1 MRDDY
6 DIAFSLENKC
16 KCDNCKTELGAVFCE
31 CDNCK
36 IFVNADKELNYK
48 AIQETTEDLKARDI
62 NAFFCVLCHQWF
74 EGWGCNPYPLANY
87 DYNDYEYNN
96 CCNDCD
102 MLVLE
107 QRLRD
112 FGILSSKEEVL
123 NE

>member
-16 KCDNCKTELGAVFCE
+16 KCDNCETQYEV
-31 CDNCK
+31 
-36 IFVNADKELNYK
+36 FVNVDKELNYES
-48 AIQETTEDLKARDI
+48 IEEMIMDLKVRDI
-62 NAFFCVLCHQWF
+62 DAFFCVLCHQWF
-74 EGWGCNPYPLANY
+74 EGWGCNPYPLAKY
-87 DYNDYEYNN
+87 DYNDYKYNN

-112 FGILSSKEEVL
+112 FGILSSKKEVA